1 MVRKL
6 VLAVAAASALMSSG
20 VVLAL
25 GVGDINLRSSLN
37 QPLDAEI
44 ELLQVRDLSSQEI
57 ISVLATPDEFGRA
70 GIERIF
76 FLNDLTF
83 TPVVRPDGK
92 SVIRVTS
99 SRPVREPFL
108 NFLMEVRWPSGR
120 VLREFTLLLDP
131 PLYDPVPVVASAP
144 ISQPRI
150 QPQVQPVRPAPVQ
163 PAPARPPRSAGASS
177 AIGAAPA
184 EPLYQAPA
192 ASSTQPS
199 APAASASQAPGQIRT
214 SQADTLWEIA
224 LRNRPQGASVHQTM
238 LAIQDLNPDAFI
250 GDNINRLRAGQN
262 LDLPDVS
269 QANSRSQA
277 EAVRQVAAQNASW
290 QQGRQTAEP
299 AQRQLDARRLD
310 EAAAAPQNARE
321 GDSLRLVG
329 SGDEQGAG
337 GADAGARNGEG
348 QLRDELDTTKEELD
362 SVRREKAEA
371 ESRLADMQS
380 QMETLQR
387 LLELKDEQLAA
398 MQQAVGE
405 APAAGDAT
413 EAPVVSAP
421 EPAASDASID
431 EQGAGDAPL
440 AADEDLIV
448 GDSEMSAEADAIEPL
463 EAPMNEEQSPV
474 AADAAVQSVPA
485 PAEPELAEPSPAEP
499 EEVEP
504 VAVVEEQ
511 PAGEQELGLLQRMMQ
526 NQTLLL
532 AGGGLVLLLLL
543 LALMA
548 IARRNA
554 RREEDM
560 ADNFIARAAQNNDA
574 VGDEDDQFNVALAGY
589 QEESQA
595 AHAEGE
601 DPMVEADA
609 LIAYGKLGKAA
620 DVLTTALEREPDRTD
635 LRLKLMEVD
644 GLLDDAEGYAEQEA
658 VLRRDGTVDNQVDML
673 NVRFPAMA
681 AAIASAAVSAEEYPE
696 WDEDFLQD
704 AIEANAT
711 TEQGG
716 HASGA
721 AEAPAESE
729 APKEEYDFS
738 GFDVEPEPAPR
749 QEPVAE
755 ENLDDFDLDFDLD
768 DSLAESLAQADEPTP
783 AITEKLEDDF
793 EFDFNLDEPAAE
805 APAVKPVDEEEFTLD
820 EDFDLSL
827 TDDLDVA
834 EPGDAAPQAK
844 PDTELEPLEEEQTV
858 ELSDADLEAFEAELE
873 ASMSEPAAEDE
884 ADEIQRV
891 ESADTPSAP
900 QATDADEGD
909 DDEFDFLSGTDESA
923 TKLDLAR
930 AYIDMGDQE
939 GARDILNEVI
949 EEGNDQQQ
957 QEARDMMGQLD

>member
-57 ISVLATPDEFGRA
+57 ISALATPDEFGRA

-83 TPVVRPDGK
+83 TPVVRADGK

-131 PLYDPVPVVASAP
+131 PLYDPGPVVAAAP
-144 ISQPRI
+144 VSQPRVA
-150 QPQVQPVRPAPVQ
+150 PRVEPVRPAPVQ
-163 PAPARPPRSAGASS
+163 APRAPAASS
-177 AIGAAPA
+177 AVGAAPA

-192 ASSTQPS
+192 ASSGSTG
-199 APAASASQAPGQIRT
+199 APTAQTSGQIRT
-214 SQADTLWEIA
+214 SPSDTLWEIA
-224 LRNRPQGASVHQTM
+224 LRHRPSGASVHQTM

-250 GDNINRLRAGQN
+250 GDNINRMRAGRT
-262 LDLPDVS
+262 LDLPDAS
-269 QANSRSQA
+269 QATSRSQA
-277 EAVRQVAAQNASW
+277 EAVQQVAAQNASW
-290 QQGRQTAEP
+290 QQGRQAAEP

-310 EAAAAPQNARE
+310 EAAAAPQSARN

-329 SGDEQGAG
+329 SGDEQDEGA
-337 GADAGARNGEG
+337 ADAGTRDGEG

-371 ESRLADMQS
+371 ESRLSDMQS

-405 APAAGDAT
+405 TAPADESVDAPVADTEAPAAPEVVADEQAAGEALAPADSPESETTEEQAAGMTDAT
-413 EAPVVSAP
+413 APVEAEVVEPVVTEP
-421 EPAASDASID
+421 EP
-431 EQGAGDAPL
+431 EPQP
-440 AADEDLIV
+440 EPV
-448 GDSEMSAEADAIEPL
+448 IEP
-463 EAPMNEEQSPV
+463 
-474 AADAAVQSVPA
+474 
-485 PAEPELAEPSPAEP
+485 EP
-499 EEVEP
+499 VEP
-504 VAVVEEQ
+504 VAVVEEPVQ
-511 PAGEQELGLLQRMMQ
+511 AEQETLGLLQRMMQ

-560 ADNFIARAAQNNDA
+560 ADNFIARAAQSNDTTPEA
-574 VGDEDDQFNVALAGY
+574 DDQFNVALAGY
-589 QEESQA
+589 QEEQE
-595 AHAEGE
+595 AEQPGGE
-601 DPMVEADA
+601 DPLVEADA

-620 DVLTTALEREPDRTD
+620 DVLTAGLEREPDRTD
-635 LRLKLMEVD
+635 LRLKLMEVN
-644 GLLDDAEGYAEQEA
+644 GLLDDAEGYAEQESI
-658 VLRRDGTVDNQVDML
+658 LRRDGTVDNQIDML

-696 WDEDFLQD
+696 WDADFLQEPD
-704 AIEANAT
+704 APAGDSDVPA
-711 TEQGG
+711 
-716 HASGA
+716 ASGVVA
-721 AEAPAESE
+721 DTQPTEAPA
-729 APKEEYDFS
+729 EEYDFS
-738 GFDVEPEPAPR
+738 GFDLEPEPAPR

-755 ENLDDFDLDFDLD
+755 ENLEDFDLDFDLD
-768 DSLAESLAQADEPTP
+768 DSLAESLAQSDEPKPATDTKQDDDFSFDFDLEEPVAETPPAPLADE
-783 AITEKLEDDF
+783 D
-793 EFDFNLDEPAAE
+793 
-805 APAVKPVDEEEFTLD
+805 EFTLD

-827 TDDLDVA
+827 TDDLDTA
-834 EPGDAAPQAK
+834 KPEDTQPQSK

-873 ASMSEPAAEDE
+873 ASMNEPEAAAE
-884 ADEIQRV
+884 ADEIQQV
-891 ESADTPSAP
+891 ESADTPVEPP
-900 QATDADEGD
+900 QAEMAGD
-909 DDEFDFLSGTDESA
+909 VEEEDEFDFLSGTDESA

-949 EEGNDQQQ
+949 EEGNEQQQ

>member
-20 VVLAL
+20 VTLAL

-44 ELLQVRDLSSQEI
+44 ELPQVRDLSSQEI
-57 ISVLATPDEFGRA
+57 ISALATPDEFGRA

-131 PLYDPVPVVASAP
+131 PLYDPGPVVAAAP
-144 ISQPRI
+144 VSQPRVE
-150 QPQVQPVRPAPVQ
+150 PQVQPVRPAPASQ
-163 PAPARPPRSAGASS
+163 SRPSVPSS

-184 EPLYQAPA
+184 EPLYQAPSSSSTP
-192 ASSTQPS
+192 ASST
-199 APAASASQAPGQIRT
+199 ASASSQASGPIRT
-214 SQADTLWEIA
+214 SPSDTLWEIA
-224 LRNRPQGASVHQTM
+224 LRHRPQGASVHQTM

-250 GDNINRLRAGQN
+250 GGNINRLRAGQT
-262 LDLPDVS
+262 LDLPDAS
-269 QANSRSQA
+269 QAASRSQT
-277 EAVRQVAAQNASW
+277 EAVQQVAAQNASW
-290 QQGRQTAEP
+290 QQGRQAAEP

-310 EAAAAPQNARE
+310 EAAAAPQSASN

-329 SGDEQGAG
+329 SGDEQDEGA
-337 GADAGARNGEG
+337 ADAGMRDGDG

-398 MQQAVGE
+398 MQQA
-405 APAAGDAT
+405 AGDTASADEPAEEPVEPV
-413 EAPVVSAP
+413 EAPV
-421 EPAASDASID
+421 ASEDAVD
-431 EQGAGDAPL
+431 GD
-440 AADEDLIV
+440 V
-448 GDSEMSAEADAIEPL
+448 TAEAAA
-463 EAPMNEEQSPV
+463 APAETPESETAEEQTPSL
-474 AADAAVQSVPA
+474 ADAAAPVEAEVVEPA
-485 PAEPELAEPSPAEP
+485 PAEPEPVVEP
-499 EEVEP
+499 ESAEP
-504 VAVVEEQ
+504 VAVVEE
-511 PAGEQELGLLQRMMQ
+511 PAPAPAEQTTVGLLQRMMQ

-548 IARRNA
+548 LARRNA
-554 RREEDM
+554 RREADM
-560 ADNFIARAAQNNDA
+560 ADNFIARAAQSNETTADA
-574 VGDEDDQFNVALAGY
+574 DDQFNVALAGY
-589 QEESQA
+589 QEEQDDA
-595 AHAEGE
+595 AEPGE
-601 DPMVEADA
+601 DPLVEADA

-620 DVLTTALEREPDRTD
+620 EVLIAALEREPERTD
-635 LRLKLMEVD
+635 LRLKLMEVN
-644 GLLDDAEGYAEQEA
+644 GLLDDAEGYAEQES
-658 VLRRDGTVDNQVDML
+658 VLRRNGTVDNQIDML

-681 AAIASAAVSAEEYPE
+681 AAIASAAVSAEDYPE
-696 WDEDFLQD
+696 WDEDFLQEPD
-704 AIEANAT
+704 APASGNELPAASGT
-711 TEQGG
+711 TED
-716 HASGA
+716 APA
-721 AEAPAESE
+721 PDAPAED
-729 APKEEYDFS
+729 YDFS
-738 GFDVEPEPAPR
+738 GFDLEPASAPR

-755 ENLDDFDLDFDLD
+755 ENLEDFDLDFDLD
-768 DSLAESLAQADEPTP
+768 DSLAESLAQADEPKP
-783 AITEKLEDDF
+783 ANVDKQEDDF
-793 EFDFNLDEPAAE
+793 SFDFDLEEPVADASP
-805 APAVKPVDEEEFTLD
+805 APLVDEDEFTLD

-827 TDDLDVA
+827 TDDLASA
-834 EPGDAAPQAK
+834 EPDHSQPQAK

-873 ASMSEPAAEDE
+873 ASMNEPAAQDE
-884 ADEIQRV
+884 ADEIQQAESVEPPV
-891 ESADTPSAP
+891 ESSQPAAAD
-900 QATDADEGD
+900 DED
-909 DDEFDFLSGTDESA
+909 EDEFDFLSGTDESA

-949 EEGNDQQQ
+949 EEGNEQQQ